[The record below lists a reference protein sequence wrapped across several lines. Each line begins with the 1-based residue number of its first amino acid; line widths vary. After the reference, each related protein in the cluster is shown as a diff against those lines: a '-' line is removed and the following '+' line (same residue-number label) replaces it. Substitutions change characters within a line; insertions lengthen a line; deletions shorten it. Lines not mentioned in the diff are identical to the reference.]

1 MRGEDY
7 KNQVQNIII
16 GGTELSVVIKS
27 VDYTSCLDRH
37 MAALAKEKIEK
48 GKDFS
53 VVKVL
58 KQNLVIT
65 VKEIINS

>member
-1 MRGEDY
+1 MRGEGY
-7 KNQVQNIII
+7 KNQVYNIII
-16 GGTELSVVIKS
+16 CGTELSVVIKS

-37 MAALAKEKIEK
+37 MAALEKIYIEK

-58 KQNLVIT
+58 K
-65 VKEIINS
+65 